1 MKGGVGS
8 GFVQLQQ
15 LLREVLARLQPL
27 LPPSALEL
35 LVPSHRKAGRVA
47 DVLDMS
53 LLAIT
58 QAWQSGDLAA
68 CGFSRREVASLV
80 EAIFRETQQQRECL
94 QRIAISL

>member
-1 MKGGVGS
+1 MGC
-8 GFVQLQQ
+8 VQLQQ
-15 LLREVLARLQPL
+15 LLGEVLARLQPL
-27 LPPSALEL
+27 LPPSALEA

-68 CGFSRREVASLV
+68 CAFSRHEVCSLV
-80 EAIFRETQQQRECL
+80 EAIFKETQQRRECL